1 MSGFDQSSIA
11 VSMPTVVGADA
22 ALGGPYKIKPSEAFS
37 GALMTVS
44 GLTGETI
51 SVQTSPDGYQG
62 APANPSFYRTD
73 WQGTSLLYPS
83 ARTNLALQSEA
94 MATAPWVVN
103 TGTSTAT
110 ATTITDTDATAISSR
125 VQIVSVA
132 NDSSPYWVS
141 AVVGKNAPN
150 LIAFR
155 VNLSGGTAVGAA
167 IIFDTVS
174 GKWGVLSFYG
184 IPTADRVS
192 VIDLGDEGWRIAVKV
207 TNNSTGNTSCSIFLY
222 PAFAT
227 TLAVSGDTAAVVTL
241 TGTASFGK
249 VQLEASDVLTS
260 YIGPTAASTV
270 TVTDYTL
277 SNGVITLAQATNPA
291 VSQRVSTNNG
301 AGDGVTTAFAVSP
314 AGGTPTVSALYKT
327 DTQATVAFEGDSISV
342 QWPFLLNLPTSLIP
356 ENYAVAGSTTT
367 DMAARFDVYK
377 ANRYVGFAVLGGI
390 NDLATDVAIAT
401 IQANLTAMWGGA
413 KALGMT
419 VVAMTVMPWKG
430 NATYW
435 TAGRQAVTDA
445 LNTWIASE
453 ATANGYLLVDT
464 FTLMEDPLNPDYL
477 LPAYDSGDGL
487 HPSAAGKAAIASAV
501 GSVINTLAPRHLLS
515 TVSRTNILTQS
526 NDFANVAWSRV
537 NVTSTPGETDPD
549 GGTTASL
556 LTASATAALQI
567 YSPLAAATSTTMVAS
582 VYTKAGT
589 RALARFILR
598 NNTTALNFQSGTF
611 TYATGL
617 VSGPGWVV
625 ATMLDGWFRLSFK
638 ATTGITAGDNL
649 RLYTG
654 DLGNVV
660 TGGETWRL
668 WKAQI
673 EADRLTPPITTTTA
687 AVAITDYTLVSNTAT
702 LSPAPAVGSVITW
715 DGSYAGGLG
724 IGNTLSY
731 DNSVLPSPYFVFAT
745 GVDGAQYSYAYDGVW
760 GTLSANSGKGNGIW
774 QVDLRGA
781 QAYRLVKSA
790 GSETATVNMT
800 LKRDAL
806 QYTNSAGTWSVT

>member
-1 MSGFDQSSIA
+1 MATFTYMPDWGATPELEPRVRSVQFGDGYSQDAPDGLNTILPVWKLTFSKRTQAEAQAIYSWLIAQNAHYTRFDWAAPGEGVAAGELFATGDGARLAYSLVALSR
-11 VSMPTVVGADA
+11 PCTVVGTPTIYRNGVLLVAGVDYTIT
-22 ALGGPYKIKPSEAFS
+22 P
-37 GALMTVS
+37 S
-44 GLTGETI
+44 GLVTL
-51 SVQTSPDGYQG
+51 TSTV
-62 APANPSFYRTD
+62 NPVVSQNLGTASGSIDTFPVVTPNGSTPTVLNVWRTD
-73 WQGTSLLYPS
+73 WQG
-83 ARTNLALQSEA
+83 
-94 MATAPWVVN
+94 
-103 TGTSTAT
+103 
-110 ATTITDTDATAISSR
+110 
-125 VQIVSVA
+125 
-132 NDSSPYWVS
+132 
-141 AVVGKNAPN
+141 
-150 LIAFR
+150 
-155 VNLSGGTAVGAA
+155 
-167 IIFDTVS
+167 
-174 GKWGVLSFYG
+174 
-184 IPTADRVS
+184 
-192 VIDLGDEGWRIAVKV
+192 
-207 TNNSTGNTSCSIFLY
+207 
-222 PAFAT
+222 
-227 TLAVSGDTAAVVTL
+227 
-241 TGTASFGK
+241 
-249 VQLEASDVLTS
+249 
-260 YIGPTAASTV
+260 
-270 TVTDYTL
+270 
-277 SNGVITLAQATNPA
+277 
-291 VSQRVSTNNG
+291 
-301 AGDGVTTAFAVSP
+301 
-314 AGGTPTVSALYKT
+314 
-327 DTQATVAFEGDSISV
+327 TVAFEGDSISV

-367 DMAARFDVYK
+367 AMAARFDIYK

-390 NDLATDVAIAT
+390 NDLATDVAIGT

-445 LNTWIASE
+445 LNSWIISE
-453 ATANGYLLVDT
+453 ASANGYLLVDT

-526 NDFANVAWSRV
+526 NDFANVASWSRV

-556 LTASATAALQI
+556 LTASDTAALQI
-567 YSPLAAATSTTMVAS
+567 YSPLVAATSTTMVAS

-687 AVAITDYTLVSNTAT
+687 AVTVTDWSQSGSNVVFASNPLAGALIEADYTYV
-702 LSPAPAVGSVITW
+702 
-715 DGSYAGGLG
+715 GGLG
-724 IGNTLSY
+724 VGNTLTWTGSY
-731 DNSVLPSPYFVFAT
+731 TRKHVAKFGVPKPDGFNSWS
-745 GVDGAQYSYAYDGVW
+745 
-760 GTLSANSGKGNGIW
+760 I
-774 QVDLRGA
+774 
-781 QAYRLVKSA
+781 
-790 GSETATVNMT
+790 TADFREVP
-800 LKRDAL
+800 A
-806 QYTNSAGTWSVT
+806 